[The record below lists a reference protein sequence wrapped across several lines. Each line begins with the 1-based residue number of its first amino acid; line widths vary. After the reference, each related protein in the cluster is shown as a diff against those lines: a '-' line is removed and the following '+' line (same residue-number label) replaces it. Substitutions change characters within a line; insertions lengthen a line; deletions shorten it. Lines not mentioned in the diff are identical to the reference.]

1 MPPVILQSTGSPRLA
16 DALRPRPLLTAAV
29 FTALGYYAGVQIGL
43 TLTFPPLTTSV
54 LWPPNAILTAA
65 LLFVPV
71 RQWWICLAAAL
82 PVHVWPELHAGM
94 PPATVGLLF
103 LTNCTEAVIA
113 AGGMRL
119 FSDAPTEFNTL
130 RRVVVFVAA
139 AGLVA
144 PVISSFADASA
155 VHFMRG
161 EPYWLVWRLRT
172 FSNIVTELSVVPT
185 VVMLV
190 HLLRRRVRLSSA
202 RVIEAVLVFGTVAC
216 TAIWIF
222 GGVTSVP
229 GLPRT
234 PSVLLVPFLLWAGVR
249 FGVGGV
255 SVSLLLAALTASY
268 ESRIGHRPFDV
279 LPPME
284 SLLALQMYLAVM
296 AVPVMYI
303 AGLIEERR
311 RGTAELAERLRFEG
325 LLSTIAGVFVRAPRD
340 AQPSGFEQALQ
351 RVGAFFRVDYVGL
364 LETDAKGGPLAV
376 VHQWA
381 QPGCTAMTG
390 GRGVAQFPWVFERV
404 MAGESLVLDSIDGLP
419 ESATQDREA
428 FQAFGM
434 QTAVVLPLVSGARAH
449 GALSVVTLRP
459 RQWSS
464 EDKTQLRL
472 VAEILANASARG
484 QADVEVQQAR
494 HELAHL
500 ARLSSMGE
508 LTASLA
514 HQLNQPLT
522 GILNNAEAARLSLE
536 SDLASRDELLAMLGD
551 IIEDDQRAADVIRR
565 VREMLTRTTPSP
577 VRLDVNT
584 VVRNVATLVASD
596 AVMRNVSVSFDLSP
610 TPLAITGN
618 RIDLEQVL
626 LNVVT
631 NAMEAVSDR
640 PVPGRRVTIATTKN
654 EPGQVQVMVRDN
666 GPGFA
671 EGTEHQVFDA
681 FVSGKR
687 DGTGMGMGLTVAR
700 SLIDLHGGSIV
711 AANDPAGGAVVT
723 MAFPVAEDARE

>member
-1 MPPVILQSTGSPRLA
+1 MPPALLQSTGSPRLA
-16 DALRPRPLLTAAV
+16 DALRPRPLVTAAV
-29 FTALGYYAGVQIGL
+29 LTALGYYVGVQIGL

-71 RQWWICLAAAL
+71 RQWWVCLAAAL
-82 PVHVWPELHAGM
+82 PVHVLPELQAGM
-94 PPATVGLLF
+94 APVTVGLLF
-103 LTNCTEAVIA
+103 LTNCTEALIA

-139 AGLVA
+139 AGVVA
-144 PVISSFADASA
+144 PVLSSFADASA
-155 VHFMRG
+155 VHFVRG
-161 EPYWLVWRLRT
+161 EPYWLVWRIRT

-190 HLLRRRVRLSSA
+190 NLVHRRERLAGPRV
-202 RVIEAVLVFGTVAC
+202 VEALFLFGMVGC

-222 GGVTSVP
+222 GGVTDVP

-255 SVSLLLAALTASY
+255 SVALLLAALTASY
-268 ESRIGHRPFDV
+268 ESRIGHRPFD

-284 SLLALQMYLAVM
+284 SLLALQSYLAVM

-303 AGLIEERR
+303 AGLIDERR
-311 RGTAELAERLRFEG
+311 RGVADLAERLRFEG
-325 LLSTIAGVFVRAPRD
+325 LLATIAGALVRVPRD
-340 AQPSGFEQALQ
+340 VQPSGFDQALQ

-364 LETDAKGGPLAV
+364 LETGASGGPLAV

-381 QPGCTAMTG
+381 QPGCTALTG
-390 GRGVAQFPWVFERV
+390 ARGVAQFPWVFERV
-404 MAGESLVLDSIDGLP
+404 MGGESLVLESIDGLP
-419 ESATQDREA
+419 ASATQDREA
-428 FQAFGM
+428 FQSFGM
-434 QTAVVLPLVSGARAH
+434 KTAVVLPLVSGARAH
-449 GALSVVTLRP
+449 GALSLVTLRP

-464 EDKTQLRL
+464 EDQAQLRL
-472 VAEILANASARG
+472 VAEILANASARW
-484 QADVEVQQAR
+484 QAEVEVQQTR
-494 HELAHL
+494 QELAHL

-522 GILNNAEAARLSLE
+522 GILNNAEAARLFLE
-536 SDLASRDELLAMLGD
+536 SGRASRDELLALLGE
-551 IIEDDQRAADVIRR
+551 IIEDDQRAGDVIRR
-565 VREMLTRTTPSP
+565 VREMLTRTTPPP
-577 VRLDVNT
+577 VPLDANT

-596 AVMRNVSVSFDLSP
+596 AVMRNVSVLFDLST

-618 RIDLEQVL
+618 RIDLEQAL

-631 NAMEAVSDR
+631 NAMEAVGDR
-640 PVPGRRVTIATTKN
+640 PVPGRRVTIATTRDAR
-654 EPGQVQVMVRDN
+654 GRIQIIVRDD
-666 GPGFA
+666 GPGFTV
-671 EGTEHQVFDA
+671 GTEQHVFDA
-681 FVSGKR
+681 FVSGKH
-687 DGTGMGMGLTVAR
+687 DGMGMGLTVAR
-700 SLIDLHGGSIV
+700 SLVDLHGGSII
-711 AANDPAGGAVVT
+711 AGNDPAGGAIVT
-723 MAFPVAEDARE
+723 MAFPAAADVRE

>member
-1 MPPVILQSTGSPRLA
+1 
-16 DALRPRPLLTAAV
+16 LLVAAV
-29 FTALGYYAGVQIGL
+29 LTALGYYVGVQIGL

-71 RQWWICLAAAL
+71 RQWWVCLAAAL
-82 PVHVWPELHAGM
+82 PVHVLPELQAGM
-94 PPATVGLLF
+94 PPMTVGLLF

-119 FSDAPTEFNTL
+119 LSDAPTEFNTL
-130 RRVVVFVAA
+130 RRVVVFVGA

-144 PVISSFADASA
+144 PVISSFADAAA
-155 VHFMRG
+155 VHFVRG
-161 EPYWLVWRLRT
+161 DSYWLVWRIRT

-190 HLLRRRVRLSSA
+190 NLLRRRKRLSGA
-202 RVIEAVLVFGTVAC
+202 RVIEAVFLFGIVAC

-222 GGVTSVP
+222 GGVTNVP
-229 GLPRT
+229 GMPRT

-268 ESRIGHRPFDV
+268 ETRIGHRPFDV

-284 SLLALQMYLAVM
+284 SLLALQMYLAIM

-303 AGLIEERR
+303 AGLIDERR
-311 RGTAELAERLRFEG
+311 RGTADLAERLRFEG
-325 LLSTIAGVFVRAPRD
+325 LLAEIAGVFVRVPRD
-340 AQPSGFEQALQ
+340 SHPSGFDQALQ

-364 LETDAKGGPLAV
+364 LEAGTNAGPLAV

-381 QPGCTAMTG
+381 QPGCTALTG
-390 GRGVAQFPWVFERV
+390 ARGVAQFPWVFERV
-404 MAGESLVLDSIDGLP
+404 MGGESLVLESIDGLP
-419 ESATQDREA
+419 ASALQDREA
-428 FQAFGM
+428 FQSFGM
-434 QTAVVLPLVSGARAH
+434 QTAVVLPLVSGARTH

-459 RQWSS
+459 RQWSL
-464 EDKTQLRL
+464 EDKAQLRL
-472 VAEILANASARG
+472 VAEILASASARW
-484 QADVEVQQAR
+484 QAEVEVQQAR
-494 HELAHL
+494 QELAHL

-522 GILNNAEAARLSLE
+522 GILNNAEAARLFLE
-536 SDLASRDELLAMLGD
+536 SGGASRDELLVLLGE
-551 IIEDDQRAADVIRR
+551 IIEDDQRAGDVIRR
-565 VREMLTRTTPSP
+565 VREMLTRTTPP
-577 VRLDVNT
+577 PEPLDANT

-596 AVMRNVSVSFDLSP
+596 AVMRNVSVSFDLS
-610 TPLAITGN
+610 TKPLAITGN
-618 RIDLEQVL
+618 RVDLEQVL

-640 PVPGRRVTIATTKN
+640 PVPGRRVTIATTRIAR
-654 EPGQVQVMVRDN
+654 GQVQIVVRDD
-666 GPGFA
+666 GPGFTA
-671 EGTEHQVFDA
+671 GTEQQVFDA

-687 DGTGMGMGLTVAR
+687 DGMGMGLTVAR
-700 SLIDLHGGSIV
+700 SLVDLHGGTIV
-711 AANDPAGGAVVT
+711 VANDPAGGAIVT
-723 MAFPVAEDARE
+723 MTFPAAEGAQE